1 MVSPFPF
8 PWGVTSVEQQM
19 LDLHTAFL
27 FPILRA
33 WRLSCSFTEAGLFS
47 HFLREHTTALKE
59 RMFLGVCFWDRM
71 PKKSVWSPVPVGS
84 AGVEWDIAALPISCS
99 SSECSST
106 AGWLLFVQHLS
117 MPQPS
122 HAKPHWEGFVVFPVR
137 TEFLQVFCVFEPCRE
152 LILQILEGKLSM
164 LGCCSTRTINLDYL
178 LCLLINCAS
187 VSFADCRTWHSIIR
201 KGPLQ
206 LKAVLKLVPRL
217 RKKLWRKSGSPMKMI
232 LLLWMWVF
240 LGCGLFFL
248 TKIPEGFWVWG
259 TPGGDLAQQWVCSM

>member
-1 MVSPFPF
+1 
-8 PWGVTSVEQQM
+8 
-19 LDLHTAFL
+19 
-27 FPILRA
+27 
-33 WRLSCSFTEAGLFS
+33 
-47 HFLREHTTALKE
+47 
-59 RMFLGVCFWDRM
+59 MFLGVCFWDRM
-71 PKKSVWSPVPVGS
+71 PKMSVWSPIPVGS

-99 SSECSST
+99 SYVCSST

-122 HAKPHWEGFVVFPVR
+122 HAKPHWEGF
-137 TEFLQVFCVFEPCRE
+137 CVSCEDRVSPGYLCVWACHE
-152 LILQILEGKLSM
+152 LILQSLEGKLNM
-164 LGCCSTRTINLDYL
+164 LGCCRTQTINLDYL

-232 LLLWMWVF
+232 LLLWMWVVLLPGPF
-240 LGCGLFFL
+240 LELEPWKGLGVRGLWRSPGALRGCS
-248 TKIPEGFWVWG
+248 V
-259 TPGGDLAQQWVCSM
+259 